1 MKYPKKPL
9 DSPPTAPETIRAALP
24 SLVEALENAPVVEG
38 RQLILHVETIIIG
51 QTLVTVLGELE
62 TADYDSTLS
71 EVVRQDV
78 EDVSLMIPLAEVED
92 WYDAIQLTAEREISP
107 LVRVGASPQFRVLRE
122 DD

>member
-1 MKYPKKPL
+1 MNSTL
-9 DSPPTAPETIRAALP
+9 NETIRAALP
-24 SLVEALENAPVVEG
+24 SLIEAWENAPVVEG

-78 EDVSLMIPLAEVED
+78 EDVSLAIPLAEVED